1 MYSIILPIYNEV
13 ENMERLIPEI
23 FETISIVNIEIIIVD
38 DNSIDG
44 SDKVILNLKKKYEN
58 LIYYRR
64 PNQVRSLGKSVEDGI
79 KISKYQYLILMDSDF
94 SHGLEDLKE
103 MINTHQKK
111 QLDLICYSRF
121 SNKKPYDFRLRYE
134 LSKYYNLILKPFL
147 NLPTTDS
154 LSGFFLVNK
163 KKMKDL
169 PNEKIFYGYGD
180 YYFRLLHHIN
190 KKQIN
195 YEELSFKWKDRK
207 YGKSKTKIIN
217 IFLRY
222 TYEAIKL
229 KLKI

>member
-1 MYSIILPIYNEV
+1 MYSIILPIYNEI

-23 FETISIVNIEIIIVD
+23 FETINIDKIEIIVVD

-44 SDKVILNLKKKYEN
+44 SDKVILNLKKKYES
-58 LIYYRR
+58 LIYYKR

-79 KISKYQYLILMDSDF
+79 KISRYQYLILMDSDF

-121 SNKKPYDFRLRYE
+121 SNKKPHDFRLRYE

-207 YGKSKTKIIN
+207 YGKSKTKFIN

-229 KLKI
+229 KLKL